1 MAVRRPPAPHLRPGR
16 PGAPERA
23 PLPPAPA
30 ITPDP
35 APAVVPA
42 AVPASAVAPVEA
54 APAPGPAPATT
65 ARPRTAR
72 RAVLLAGAA
81 AAVTGAVG
89 AGLVLTRDQ
98 AVPSSASSAGPGSG
112 SVGAAV
118 GDAAPFPDV
127 AADHPAAAAI
137 RWAHESGVQ
146 PALSARSY
154 APDQALDRGAVAVA
168 LHRLAGAPAVDTAAL
183 PHPFTDLGEDPA
195 RVTALLWL
203 HGRGALWGDA
213 EMRVRPEDP
222 ATRDCTA
229 MLLAALLRP
238 ALAGRGVTWDPAT
251 DTALP
256 QPVEPGSA
264 LPDLAWLVAAGMM
277 PEEVLPEDA
286 DGDATVTR
294 ADIALSLHRVDEV
307 LTAALS

>member
-1 MAVRRPPAPHLRPGR
+1 M
-16 PGAPERA
+16 
-23 PLPPAPA
+23 
-30 ITPDP
+30 
-35 APAVVPA
+35 
-42 AVPASAVAPVEA
+42 
-54 APAPGPAPATT
+54 
-65 ARPRTAR
+65 
-72 RAVLLAGAA
+72 
-81 AAVTGAVG
+81 
-89 AGLVLTRDQ
+89 LTRGGE
-98 AVPSSASSAGPGSG
+98 VPSSAASAGSA
-112 SVGAAV
+112 SVG
-118 GDAAPFPDV
+118 GSAPFPDV
-127 AADHPAAAAI
+127 AADHPAATAI
-137 RWAHESGVQ
+137 QWAHESGVQ

-154 APDQALDRGAVAVA
+154 APDQGLDRGAVVVA

-195 RVTALLWL
+195 RVTAMLWL

-238 ALAGRGVTWDPAT
+238 ALAGHGVTWDPAT

-256 QPVEPGSA
+256 QPAEPGSA
-264 LPDLAWLVAAGMM
+264 LPDLAWLVAAGMA
-277 PEEVLPEDA
+277 PEGVLPEDA

-294 ADIALSLHRVDEV
+294 ADLALSLHRVDEV

>member
-1 MAVRRPPAPHLRPGR
+1 MAMRRPPAPHLRPGR

-23 PLPPAPA
+23 PMPPSP
-30 ITPDP
+30 
-35 APAVVPA
+35 
-42 AVPASAVAPVEA
+42 A
-54 APAPGPAPATT
+54 APAPAPEPAPK
-65 ARPRTAR
+65 RTPR

-81 AAVTGAVG
+81 TAVTGAVG
-89 AGLVLTRDQ
+89 AGIVLTRGG
-98 AVPSSASSAGPGSG
+98 AVPSSASSAG
-112 SVGAAV
+112 GAAV
-118 GDAAPFPDV
+118 GVSAPFPDV
-127 AADHPAAAAI
+127 AAEDPAATAI
-137 RWAHESGVQ
+137 RWAHDSGVQ

-154 APDQALDRGAVAVA
+154 APDQDVDRGAVAVA
-168 LHRLAGAPAVDTAAL
+168 LHRLAGAPAVNPAVL
-183 PHPFTDLGEDPA
+183 PHPFTDLGDDPD
-195 RVTALLWL
+195 RVTAMLWL

-213 EMRVRPEDP
+213 EMRVRPEEP

-264 LPDLAWLVAAGMM
+264 LPDLAWLGAAGMV
-277 PEEVLPEDA
+277 PEDVLPDDA
-286 DGDATVTR
+286 DGEATVTR
-294 ADIALSLHRVDEV
+294 ADLALSLHRVDEV